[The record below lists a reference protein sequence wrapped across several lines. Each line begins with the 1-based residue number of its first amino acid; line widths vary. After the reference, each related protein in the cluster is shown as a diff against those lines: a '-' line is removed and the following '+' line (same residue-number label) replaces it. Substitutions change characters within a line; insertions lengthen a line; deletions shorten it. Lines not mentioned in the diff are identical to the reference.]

1 MISNDI
7 EIQKTSSNE
16 LNSNINK
23 INSSSSNEEEFIH
36 NLVNDIYQNE
46 KKISEIQN
54 NQNNNDINSK
64 ENEINQL
71 KSKESELKSNLNQSK
86 IDYENSLKKFQFEI
100 EQKQNDLNKTN
111 EQINE
116 LKNKL
121 LNFNPISFKN
131 KSISNLILSN
141 SFNNNFL
148 SNEQIQDLIE
158 NSKTKKNTNENEK
171 KKFQLENM
179 KNLKISYKN
188 NLSNLTQKIEE
199 YQNIL
204 KMAKEEKTTTKE
216 EIINIISQKE
226 SLEEIIKMSII
237 NINFSEEDINNSDI
251 RIFSYEFLNLEPK
264 KASKEICEYI
274 FELLTQINN
283 KNIHD
288 EENVNNLTSL
298 GGSNGNINN
307 NNNNFL
313 NNNNKSY
320 YANTNNNLTVNKEYL
335 NNLINSEIENFV
347 KMMKLNIN
355 GKNKIEIFIEKLANI
370 IINSIYSN
378 PNNNMN
384 VNAIGLNEEF
394 IMKFLIFY
402 FKVYYYEIIIKNK
415 INFINKEY
423 KTNKKEINKLID
435 TLKNDINKTNNK
447 IEDLETKI
455 QNFENLEENNNNN
468 NNKNE
473 EIDLNQTELNYI
485 DICRK
490 GNNLL
495 TLKTNIENEIKNLN
509 ENIEKLNNDFNT
521 KNNDQNN
528 EINNIN
534 NKITEIKKEIEMNK
548 LKSNEEIITLR
559 KQIAD
564 KYNIIKTQLQLYKSK
579 HGSNLAIYNK
589 LVDNIN
595 STIKSTYYKPKINL
609 DNSAFLPTN
618 NFTRNINNEFMNYP
632 ITNYNSLAKEQN
644 RNLVLNNNNNYYYN
658 NNNNNNNFN
667 DNFNNNNN
675 NFNNVNSMATISTDN
690 LINMRGN
697 FDDNNNNYN
706 NLNLTSNDILKNN
719 NNNNIRLNY
728 QAKSTNNLFNL
739 NNNNNNNIY
748 INNPYD
754 NLNITST
761 NLNITAN
768 NVNDNNNNNFDN
780 DFNAKNINMSID
792 KSNMFI
798 PSTSRLKSNNNIN
811 NNNKIHNLSMN
822 FSPLIP
828 NINNININNNNNN
841 INNNNKKLRKHANKN
856 NYSSADIDYNFI
868 NNNNNYNNYYNI
880 NNNNNNNNHQRIG
893 NSSISPIN
901 FHINNNNSDEENNNN
916 NNNNNKNNK
925 IWQEEREKLAIS
937 IQNLKNKIS
946 SKKEKYSFS
955 QEISQKL
962 FPLTQITFCFYR
974 TIQGSYTK
982 YNPLSNLTQHSLTG
996 EPYNFIKSTIS
1007 LFKNFNSIRIVPSTQ
1022 FDPIDIPIEQ
1032 IDNTVVNSMIK
1043 TIIEIHRSYRKYKQI
1058 FKSDSLEDFI
1068 EKEKEKNYVNV
1079 SNNKLS
1085 KNDIAKCALN
1095 RNFNFSLL
1103 VNKSKRFEIILCSYE
1118 DFKMWINGTAFIIKN
1133 KNEIVQMLNNNNN
1146 NNNKFYNEE

>member
-7 EIQKTSSNE
+7 EIQKTSSND
-16 LNSNINK
+16 LNSNVNK

-86 IDYENSLKKFQFEI
+86 IDYENSLKKIKNEI
-100 EQKQNDLNKTN
+100 EIKENDLNKTN

-131 KSISNLILSN
+131 KTISNLILSN

-148 SNEQIQDLIE
+148 SNEQISDLIE
-158 NSKTKKNTNENEK
+158 NSKKKKKSNENEK
-171 KKFQLENM
+171 KKLQLENIQNLKDSYT
-179 KNLKISYKN
+179 KNLT
-188 NLSNLTQKIEE
+188 NLTQKIEE

-251 RIFSYEFLNLEPK
+251 RIFSYEFFNLEPK

-307 NNNNFL
+307 NNNNFFN

-335 NNLINSEIENFV
+335 NNLVTSEIENFV

-402 FKVYYYEIIIKNK
+402 FKVYYYENIIKNK

-423 KTNKKEINKLID
+423 KTNKKEINKLIE
-435 TLKNDINKTNNK
+435 TIKNDINKTNNK

-455 QNFENLEENNNNN
+455 SNIENLDENNNNN
-468 NNKNE
+468 NKIEE

-495 TLKTNIENEIKNLN
+495 TLKTNIENDIKNLQ
-509 ENIEKLNNDFNT
+509 ENIEKLTNDFNT

-528 EINNIN
+528 EIKNIN
-534 NKITEIKKEIEMNK
+534 DKIAEIKKEIEMNK

-609 DNSAFLPTN
+609 DNSAFLPSN

-644 RNLVLNNNNNYYYN
+644 RNLVLNNNNNNYYYN
-658 NNNNNNNFN
+658 NNNNYDMNNINNDNNNF
-667 DNFNNNNN
+667 NN

-690 LINMRGN
+690 LINIKGGN
-697 FDDNNNNYN
+697 FDDNNNYN
-706 NLNLTSNDILKNN
+706 NLNLTSNEILKN

-739 NNNNNNNIY
+739 ANNNNNNNIY

-768 NVNDNNNNNFDN
+768 NVNDNNNNNNFDN

-798 PSTSRLKSNNNIN
+798 PSTSRLKSNINN

-828 NINNININNNNNN
+828 NINNINNNNNNNNN
-841 INNNNKKLRKHANKN
+841 INNNKKLRKHTNKN

-868 NNNNNYNNYYNI
+868 NNNNYNNYYNI
-880 NNNNNNNNHQRIG
+880 NNNNNNNNRQRIG

-901 FHINNNNSDEENNNN
+901 FHVNNNSDEENNNN
-916 NNNNNKNNK
+916 NNNNNK

-946 SKKEKYSFS
+946 SKKEKFSFS

-974 TIQGSYTK
+974 TIQGSYTR

-1133 KNEIVQMLNNNNN
+1133 KNEIIQMLNN

>member
-7 EIQKTSSNE
+7 EIQKTSSND
-16 LNSNINK
+16 LNSNVNK

-86 IDYENSLKKFQFEI
+86 IDYENSLKKIKNEI
-100 EQKQNDLNKTN
+100 EIKENDLNKTN

-131 KSISNLILSN
+131 KTISNLILSN

-148 SNEQIQDLIE
+148 SNEQISDLIE
-158 NSKTKKNTNENEK
+158 NSKKKKKSNENEK
-171 KKFQLENM
+171 KKLQLENIQNLKDSYK
-179 KNLKISYKN
+179 KNLT
-188 NLSNLTQKIEE
+188 NLTQKIEE

-251 RIFSYEFLNLEPK
+251 RIFSYEFFNLEPK

-307 NNNNFL
+307 NNNNFFN

-335 NNLINSEIENFV
+335 NNLVTSEIENFV

-402 FKVYYYEIIIKNK
+402 FKVYYYENIIKNK

-423 KTNKKEINKLID
+423 KTNKKEINKLIE
-435 TLKNDINKTNNK
+435 TIKNDINKTNNK

-455 QNFENLEENNNNN
+455 SNIENLDENNNNN
-468 NNKNE
+468 NKIEE

-495 TLKTNIENEIKNLN
+495 TLKTNIENDIKNLQ
-509 ENIEKLNNDFNT
+509 ENIEKLTNDFNT

-528 EINNIN
+528 EIKNIN
-534 NKITEIKKEIEMNK
+534 DKIAEIKKEIEMNK

-609 DNSAFLPTN
+609 DNSAFLPSN

-644 RNLVLNNNNNYYYN
+644 RNLVLNNNNNNYYYN
-658 NNNNNNNFN
+658 NNNNYDMNNINNDNNNF
-667 DNFNNNNN
+667 NN

-690 LINMRGN
+690 LINMRGGN
-697 FDDNNNNYN
+697 FDDNNNYN
-706 NLNLTSNDILKNN
+706 NLNLTSNEILKN

-739 NNNNNNNIY
+739 ANNNNNNNIY

-768 NVNDNNNNNFDN
+768 NVNDNNNNNNFDN

-798 PSTSRLKSNNNIN
+798 PSTSRLKSNINN

-828 NINNININNNNNN
+828 NINNINNNINNNNNN
-841 INNNNKKLRKHANKN
+841 INNNKKLRKHTNKN

-868 NNNNNYNNYYNI
+868 NNNNYNNYYNI
-880 NNNNNNNNHQRIG
+880 NNNNNRQRIG

-901 FHINNNNSDEENNNN
+901 FHVNNNSDEENNNN
-916 NNNNNKNNK
+916 NNNNK

-946 SKKEKYSFS
+946 SKKEKFSFS

-974 TIQGSYTK
+974 TIQGSYTR

-1146 NNNKFYNEE
+1146 NNKFYNEE

>member
-7 EIQKTSSNE
+7 EIQKTSSND
-16 LNSNINK
+16 LNSNVNK

-86 IDYENSLKKFQFEI
+86 IDYENSLKKIKNEI
-100 EQKQNDLNKTN
+100 EIKENDLNKTN

-131 KSISNLILSN
+131 KTISNLILSN

-148 SNEQIQDLIE
+148 SNEQISDLIE
-158 NSKTKKNTNENEK
+158 NSKKKKKSNENEK
-171 KKFQLENM
+171 KKLQLENIQNLKDSYK
-179 KNLKISYKN
+179 KNLT
-188 NLSNLTQKIEE
+188 NLTQKIEE

-251 RIFSYEFLNLEPK
+251 RIFSYEFFNLEPK

-307 NNNNFL
+307 NNNNFF

-335 NNLINSEIENFV
+335 NNLVTSEIENFV

-402 FKVYYYEIIIKNK
+402 FKVYYYENIIKNK

-423 KTNKKEINKLID
+423 KTNKKEINKLIE
-435 TLKNDINKTNNK
+435 TIKNDINKTNNK

-455 QNFENLEENNNNN
+455 SNIENLDENNNNN
-468 NNKNE
+468 NKIEE

-495 TLKTNIENEIKNLN
+495 TLKTNIENDIKNLQ
-509 ENIEKLNNDFNT
+509 ENIEKLTNDFNT

-528 EINNIN
+528 EIKNIN
-534 NKITEIKKEIEMNK
+534 DKIAEIKKEIEMNK

-609 DNSAFLPTN
+609 DNSAFLPSN

-644 RNLVLNNNNNYYYN
+644 RNLVLNNNNNNYYYN
-658 NNNNNNNFN
+658 NNNYDMNNINNDNNNF
-667 DNFNNNNN
+667 NN

-690 LINMRGN
+690 LINMRGGN
-697 FDDNNNNYN
+697 FDDNNNYN
-706 NLNLTSNDILKNN
+706 NLNLTSNEILKN

-739 NNNNNNNIY
+739 ANNNNNNNIY

-768 NVNDNNNNNFDN
+768 NVNDNNNNNNFDN

-798 PSTSRLKSNNNIN
+798 PSTSRLKSNINN

-828 NINNININNNNNN
+828 NINNINNNINNNNNN
-841 INNNNKKLRKHANKN
+841 INNNKKLRKHTNKN

-868 NNNNNYNNYYNI
+868 NNNNYNNYYNI
-880 NNNNNNNNHQRIG
+880 NNNNNRQRIG

-901 FHINNNNSDEENNNN
+901 FHVNNNSDEENNNN
-916 NNNNNKNNK
+916 NNNNK

-946 SKKEKYSFS
+946 SKKEKFSFS

-974 TIQGSYTK
+974 TIQGSYTR

-1146 NNNKFYNEE
+1146 NNKFYNEE